1 MAKPPS
7 AIGRAKREAAF
18 NRRLARGAKKMA
30 AKQARINAKN
40 YLATTSTGDKK

>member
-18 NRRLARGAKKMA
+18 QRRLARGAKKMA
-30 AKQARINAKN
+30 AKQARIAAK
-40 YLATTSTGDKK
+40 TKHDSTGGEK